1 VSANE
6 HGRLL
11 AVPEVA
17 VRTGLGISTVRR
29 KIAQGEIP
37 AVRLGSKPGSSV
49 RVDENELERWL
60 YSDPED
66 DAA

>member
-1 VSANE
+1 MSTNE

-29 KIAQGEIP
+29 KIAEGEIP
-37 AVRLGSKPGSSV
+37 ALRLGRKKGTSI
-49 RVDENELERWL
+49 RVDEAELERWL
-60 YSDPED
+60 FSDPRETT
-66 DAA
+66 

>member
-1 VSANE
+1 MSTNE

-17 VRTGLGISTVRR
+17 VRTGLGISTVRK
-29 KIAQGEIP
+29 KIALGEIP
-37 AVRLGSKPGSSV
+37 AVRLGSKPGSSL

-60 YSDPED
+60 YCDPED

>member
-1 VSANE
+1 MSTNE
-6 HGRLL
+6 RGRLL

-29 KIAQGEIP
+29 KIREGEIP
-37 AVRLGSKPGSSV
+37 ALRVGNKPGSSI
-49 RVDENELERWL
+49 RVDEVELERWL
-60 YSDPED
+60 YGDPK

>member
-1 VSANE
+1 VSTNE

-37 AVRLGSKPGSSV
+37 AVRLGSKAGSSV
-49 RVDENELERWL
+49 RVDERELERWL
-60 YSDPED
+60 YSDPR